1 MRQGLFIM
9 WRVTGWTTLLPL
21 KQRKW
26 KDIIKQNQQGKHFES
41 SFVKSIP
48 DYCWHKRLNDN
59 AASWS
64 NGTETRFTSTNECDF
79 LLFDCNTR
87 TLTALELKSTSGSL
101 TFWREDF
108 EEKGKKK
115 SFNIKKNQIQG
126 LQKWSSYLMN
136 CGLIINFRNKQNR
149 TFYIPINEFIKYTS
163 TLDKKSINMD
173 DVLQMNPI
181 EIENKLLRTNYKY
194 NLDKFLQDIYL

>member
-1 MRQGLFIM
+1 M
-9 WRVTGWTTLLPL
+9 
-21 KQRKW
+21 
-26 KDIIKQNQQGKHFES
+26 KDITKQNQQGKHFEQC
-41 SFVKSIP
+41 FIRSIP

-79 LLFDCNTR
+79 LLFDCKTR

-115 SFNIKKNQIQG
+115 SFNIKKNQVQG

-173 DVLQMNPI
+173 DVLKMNPI
-181 EIENKLLRTNYKY
+181 EIESSLIRTNYKY
-194 NLDKFLQDIYL
+194 NVQKFLNETRL